1 MKKPTGSVRF
11 RFYKQKTEPNR
22 NRQKTKNNRAKPK
35 KPSQN
40 RKKPSQNR
48 FEPVF
53 ALKKPNRT
61 ETGRFD
67 PVSVFFFKKKSVW
80 LFFFIKT
87 KPNRIN
93 MYVTH
98 LNKYHLH
105 SFNII
110 IKQIFI
116 SILPNAFK
124 NLNKRFCFLFIFC
137 KKLNVLRGVI
147 LTIIFIEKSK

>member
-1 MKKPTGSVRF
+1 MLIKKFSL
-11 RFYKQKTEPNR
+11 NI
-22 NRQKTKNNRAKPK
+22 
-35 KPSQN
+35 
-40 RKKPSQNR
+40 
-48 FEPVF
+48 
-53 ALKKPNRT
+53 
-61 ETGRFD
+61 
-67 PVSVFFFKKKSVW
+67 
-80 LFFFIKT
+80 FFIKPE
-87 KPNRIN
+87 PNRIN

-147 LTIIFIEKSK
+147 LTIILLRNQNNIMMKLI